1 MILKTKKSVQD
12 FRHSLQAVKSEAR
25 NRKRLPYKTLPQL
38 YLKMDQTNAK
48 PVRRWRKGSS
58 NEKISLRP
66 SARGDSS
73 SQNGTKM
80 TPKVSFGSKK
90 PQKTSQ
96 KQYEDD
102 SRSTMSK
109 PGSLLDEGI
118 RAEIDR
124 LSDDSDYDCDRY
136 AISVAIGTS

>member
-1 MILKTKKSVQD
+1 
-12 FRHSLQAVKSEAR
+12 
-25 NRKRLPYKTLPQL
+25 
-38 YLKMDQTNAK
+38 MDQTCAK
-48 PVRRWRKGSS
+48 PVRRWRKRPS

-96 KQYEDD
+96 KQLEDD
-102 SRSTMSK
+102 TRSNMSK

-136 AISVAIGTS
+136 AISIAIGTP

>member
-1 MILKTKKSVQD
+1 
-12 FRHSLQAVKSEAR
+12 
-25 NRKRLPYKTLPQL
+25 
-38 YLKMDQTNAK
+38 MDQTSTK

-73 SQNGTKM
+73 SQNGTKRTKT

-136 AISVAIGTS
+136 AIFIAICIMILQTKVLRIHF